1 MYKEELVDD
10 QNVALPVP
18 DLCVIEIRASL
29 VKEATT
35 FFKVLDDERYHY
47 REGSSI
53 LPLKNVREVVTFRDR
68 DERTVAQ
75 RKMGIYSS
83 EVGMRAARN
92 AQVLTCA
99 NGHPLILIY

>member
-10 QNVALPVP
+10 ENVALPVP
-18 DLCVIEIRASL
+18 DLCVIEIRVSL

-83 EVGMRAARN
+83 EVSGCEGDIRIS
-92 AQVLTCA
+92 T
-99 NGHPLILIY
+99 HT